1 MVKDKIVLIGP
12 PGAGKST
19 VGKSLAKLLNLPF
32 IDSDREIERITN
44 RKISEI
50 FVEDGEEYF
59 RKIESEIVTSLL
71 RDFQGVI
78 SLGGGA
84 PINPDIQGILKNGG
98 FPVIFLDVSISQ
110 AANRIGFNKERPLL
124 LVNPRQQWIKLMN
137 DRRSIYEDVST
148 QYLLTDSKKPAEA
161 AEEISLKLGSFK

>member
-59 RKIESEIVTSLL
+59 RKIEGETVTSLL

-78 SLGGGA
+78 S
-84 PINPDIQGILKNGG
+84 
-98 FPVIFLDVSISQ
+98 
-110 AANRIGFNKERPLL
+110 
-124 LVNPRQQWIKLMN
+124 
-137 DRRSIYEDVST
+137 
-148 QYLLTDSKKPAEA
+148 
-161 AEEISLKLGSFK
+161 